1 MQSIGVVLRHYAQT
15 KNKDTATLRPY
26 FWLEARARPPAG
38 GAVVGS
44 DCHRQS
50 FTTDPSSP
58 FGIIIH
64 KTKNRASNDTLF
76 LFWWGLQG
84 SNL

>member
-50 FTTDPSSP
+50 FTTDPSNP
-58 FGIIIH
+58 VLE
-64 KTKNRASNDTLF
+64 K
-76 LFWWGLQG
+76 
-84 SNL
+84 